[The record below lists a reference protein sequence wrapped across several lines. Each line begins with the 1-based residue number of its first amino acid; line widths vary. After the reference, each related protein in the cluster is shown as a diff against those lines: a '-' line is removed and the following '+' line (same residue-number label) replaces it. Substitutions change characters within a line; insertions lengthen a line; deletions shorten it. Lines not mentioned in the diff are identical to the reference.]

1 MPCDNG
7 GYGIFAGPD
16 AEADFV
22 AGGISCCGPIRMNN
36 DGVVAYVDSR
46 VIIASEPISVVADTS
61 GPFDFFR
68 NFTAHGI
75 NDDGVVVFQATL
87 DDGTTG
93 IFTGPD
99 PAQDTV
105 IDASGPFATLNGV
118 DINNDGLIVFS
129 ATLDDGHS
137 GIFTGPDPATD
148 TVADSRG
155 PYARFTAIGAKINDA
170 GMVAFVA
177 SLDDETKGVFTGPDP
192 TTAMVADSSGPFR
205 TFSNIELNES
215 GTVAFNTILD
225 SGEHGIFVGPDIA
238 KDKVVMGGDP
248 MFGSHIASAHFG
260 LDVSVGDINDLGQ
273 IIFTYEL
280 ANGVSGIAI
289 ATPVLTLGDCSGNGE
304 LDSTD
309 LDCVTTIDGRDAVLR
324 FLNTLPGD
332 LDGDGEISFTDF
344 LSLSNNFGQDPARY
358 TEGNIDLQDG
368 VNFADFLLLA
378 SNFGKTPTEV
388 VAVPEPSCLHLIAL
402 VFLSLAPFRK
412 PIANGL

>member
-1 MPCDNG
+1 MSLIAPVFCLILVKSAVGADYDFESVVDSSGDFKRFNFAFDLNTPAIRNDGHVAFAASLDNG

-68 NFTAHGI
+68 NYTAHGI

-137 GIFTGPDPATD
+137 GIFTGPDPTTD

-155 PYARFTAIGAKINDA
+155 PYASFT
-170 GMVAFVA
+170 F
-177 SLDDETKGVFTGPDP
+177 F
-192 TTAMVADSSGPFR
+192 
-205 TFSNIELNES
+205 
-215 GTVAFNTILD
+215 
-225 SGEHGIFVGPDIA
+225 
-238 KDKVVMGGDP
+238 
-248 MFGSHIASAHFG
+248 
-260 LDVSVGDINDLGQ
+260 LGC
-273 IIFTYEL
+273 
-280 ANGVSGIAI
+280 
-289 ATPVLTLGDCSGNGE
+289 GDCRIQAGN
-304 LDSTD
+304 T
-309 LDCVTTIDGRDAVLR
+309 CIRIPTITTVPTPKYPRPR
-324 FLNTLPGD
+324 FHAHP
-332 LDGDGEISFTDF
+332 
-344 LSLSNNFGQDPARY
+344 
-358 TEGNIDLQDG
+358 
-368 VNFADFLLLA
+368 
-378 SNFGKTPTEV
+378 
-388 VAVPEPSCLHLIAL
+388 
-402 VFLSLAPFRK
+402 
-412 PIANGL
+412 